1 MSSSGNT
8 PQTIGRYKIKQLLG
22 RGGMASVYL
31 AHDPHFERDV
41 AIKILP
47 REFLHDPQFLTRF
60 RREAK
65 TVASLD
71 HPAIVPV
78 YDYGEDDGQPFLVM
92 RYMAGGSLSEHLH
105 MRPISLT
112 EAITIT
118 RRIASALDEAHQN
131 GLVHRDLKP
140 GNVLFDQRSDAFLSD
155 FGIVKMTE
163 ATASFTG
170 TGVIGTPAYM
180 SPEQVHGDQEM
191 DGRSDIY
198 TLGVLLYQM
207 LAGELPYKADTPAKQ
222 MMAHIL
228 DPIPD
233 IKQKRP
239 DLPPGFNQVLS
250 KAMAK
255 KPDERFSTASLMI
268 NELETITN
276 PGLSTPA
283 AFSIST
289 ASPSAISTAASSA
302 ADDPTQTIVYDTDQ
316 PTKVSAQAAASEPE
330 VIKQPAT
337 RPRWLW
343 AAGGLGLI
351 ALIALAFGLIQANQN
366 GTATATLTP
375 TSNILVAMATDEPAE
390 TATAEPLATATVEEI
405 AAVIQPTDTN
415 PPPTNTVAPT
425 PSTAPTAAPESTL
438 TIAPTETEE
447 SSTALVS
454 PEGEFEIGRSAGNIP
469 ITAIR
474 IGNGPKNIVLVGGLH
489 AGFAPATVSLTV
501 DIAQE
506 LQDNPELIPSNASVY
521 VVTNANPDS
530 IYDPGQLRG
539 RLNANG
545 VDLNRNWDCRW
556 QQDDTFRGELI
567 EGVGG
572 DEPFSEPETAA
583 LSEWLLELNPV
594 AVIFW
599 QARANNGLVSA
610 GGCEEDPQVSAPLAE
625 LYSDRS
631 GYPLDDFERLTQQP
645 VNGDAV
651 NWLDSQGIPAVS
663 ILLPDYLD
671 EDVDN
676 NLLAVTAIIKLLGN

>member
-1 MSSSGNT
+1 MSLSGKT
-8 PQTIGRYKIKQLLG
+8 PQTIGRYEIKQLLG

-65 TVASLD
+65 TIASLD

-105 MRPISLT
+105 LRPISLA

-118 RRIASALDEAHQN
+118 RRVASALDEAHQK

-155 FGIVKMTE
+155 FGIVKITE

-198 TLGVLLYQM
+198 TLGIMLYQM
-207 LAGELPYKADTPAKQ
+207 LTGELPYKADTPAKQ

-255 KPDERFSTASLMI
+255 KPDERFNTASLMVD
-268 NELETITN
+268 ELETITN

-289 ASPSAISTAASSA
+289 GSPPAAGTASPSA

-316 PTKVSAQAAASEPE
+316 PTRVSVPAAEPEEAAAAA
-330 VIKQPAT
+330 QPPP

-343 AAGGLGLI
+343 AAGALGLI
-351 ALIALAFGLIQANQN
+351 ALIALAVWLIRGSQG

-375 TSNILVAMATDEPAE
+375 TTNILVAMATEEPTE
-390 TATAEPLATATVEEI
+390 TVTAEPLATSTVEEI
-405 AAVIQPTDTN
+405 AAVVQPTDTV
-415 PPPTNTVAPT
+415 PPPTNTIAPT
-425 PSTAPTAAPESTL
+425 PTTAPTAVPEAT
-438 TIAPTETEE
+438 PTETEE
-447 SSTALVS
+447 TAATLVA
-454 PEGEFEIGRSAGNIP
+454 PEGEFEIGRSAGGIP

-474 IGNGPKNIVLVGGLH
+474 IGEGPKNIVLVGGLH
-489 AGFAPATVSLTV
+489 AGFAPATVSLTL
-501 DIAQE
+501 DIVKE
-506 LQDNPELIPSNASVY
+506 LQDNPELVPTNASIY
-521 VVTNANPDS
+521 IITNANPDS
-530 IYDPGQLRG
+530 PYDPGELRG

-545 VDLNRNWDCRW
+545 VDLNRNWDCEW
-556 QQDDTFRGELI
+556 EPTAIWKETVVSAGSA
-567 EGVGG
+567 
-572 DEPFSEPETAA
+572 PFSEPETIA
-583 LSEWLLELNPV
+583 LRDFLLALDPV
-594 AVIFW
+594 AVVFW
-599 QARANNGLVSA
+599 HS
-610 GGCEEDPQVSAPLAE
+610 SAPGVFPAGCGE
-625 LYSDRS
+625 LYQPSVDLARLYARS
-631 GYPLDDFERLTQQP
+631 SGGYDYVSSFSAYYVT
-645 VNGDAV
+645 GDAAD
-651 NWLDSQGIPAVS
+651 WLATQGIPA
-663 ILLPDYLD
+663 ITIETRNHINIDW
-671 EDVDN
+671 EF
-676 NLLAVTAIIKLLGN
+676 NLGGMTGVLEQYR

>member
-1 MSSSGNT
+1 MSLSGKT
-8 PQTIGRYKIKQLLG
+8 PQTIGRYEIKQLLG

-31 AHDPHFERDV
+31 ARDPHFERDV

-65 TVASLD
+65 TIASLD

-105 MRPISLT
+105 LRPISLT
-112 EAITIT
+112 EAIIIT
-118 RRIASALDEAHQN
+118 RRIASALDEAHQK

-198 TLGVLLYQM
+198 TLGIMLYQM
-207 LAGELPYKADTPAKQ
+207 LTGELPYKADTPAKQ

-255 KPDERFSTASLMI
+255 KPDDRFNTASLMVD
-268 NELETITN
+268 ELETITN
-276 PGLSTPA
+276 PGVSTPA
-283 AFSIST
+283 AFSISST
-289 ASPSAISTAASSA
+289 ASPAVSSTASHSA

-316 PTKVSAQAAASEPE
+316 PTRVSAQAAAPE
-330 VIKQPAT
+330 AAAAAQPPP

-343 AAGGLGLI
+343 AAGAVGLI
-351 ALIALAFGLIQANQN
+351 ALIALAAWLVRGSQG

-375 TSNILVAMATDEPAE
+375 TTNILVAMATEEPTE
-390 TATAEPLATATVEEI
+390 TATAEPLATATAEEI
-405 AAVIQPTDTN
+405 AAVVQPTATT
-415 PPPTNTVAPT
+415 PPPTNTIAPT
-425 PSTAPTAAPESTL
+425 PTTAPTAEPEAT
-438 TIAPTETEE
+438 PTEAEE
-447 SSTALVS
+447 TSTTLVA
-454 PEGEFEIGRSAGNIP
+454 PEGEFEIGRSAGGIP

-489 AGFAPATVSLTV
+489 AGFAPATVSLTL
-501 DIAQE
+501 DIVKE
-506 LQDNPELIPSNASVY
+506 LQDNPELVPANASIY
-521 VVTNANPDS
+521 IITNANPDS
-530 IYDPGQLRG
+530 PYDPGELRG

-556 QQDDTFRGELI
+556 QPDDTFRGELL
-567 EGVGG
+567 EGIGG
-572 DEPFSEPETAA
+572 EEPFSEPETAA
-583 LSEWLLELNPV
+583 LSEWLVELNPV

-610 GGCEEDPQVSAPLAE
+610 GSCEEEPQVSVALAE

-631 GYPLDDFERLTQQP
+631 GYSLDDFERLTQEP

-651 NWLDSQGIPAVS
+651 NWLDSRGIPAIS

-676 NLLAVTAIIKLLGN
+676 NLSAVTAIIELLGN